1 MGSDS
6 ASKAQLR
13 GAVASYLFTLCESFC
28 VPVRL
33 TSRPGSRPLGLW
45 AVSIIFSSLS
55 GLNDGERKR
64 NY

>member
-6 ASKAQLR
+6 TSKAQLR
-13 GAVASYLFTLCESFC
+13 GAVASYLFTLCEPSC

-33 TSRPGSRPLGLW
+33 TSRPGSRTLGLW

-55 GLNDGERKR
+55 VLNDRARKR